1 MRNGSLAHRVLAAI
15 VDRDAP
21 DLKLA
26 EVKAAAI
33 PLVTSKAQLAKVL
46 SRLIHDGYLCKTVH
60 VANRARR
67 VFGREEILR

>member
-1 MRNGSLAHRVLAAI
+1 LEAI
-15 VDRDAP
+15 VERDTP

-46 SRLIHDGYLCKTVH
+46 SRLIHDGYLSKTVH

-67 VFGREEILR
+67 VFGRPEVMP